1 MTTSLRH
8 WRLARDA
15 DGLAWLTFDRAD
27 ERVNTL
33 SADAMR
39 ELGAVLDALDAE
51 PPRGLVIESGKS
63 GGFIAGADIAEF
75 GRVSG
80 ADGARL
86 LVARGW
92 DLFNRLAAV
101 PWPTCALVRGFCV
114 GGGTELA
121 LACRFIVAVDEPG
134 TRFSLPEVMLGIV
147 PGWGGMLRLPAR
159 IGAPAALDMML
170 TGRALDVRRARK
182 LGLVDDVAPARLMR
196 EHARAR
202 VLSDAPRRALPFMQR
217 LTLGPL
223 RGTVA
228 KKAMQG
234 VAKRVSREHYPAPFA
249 IIEIWRDFAGNALA
263 VPDANPASM
272 AALVRHPTTASL
284 QRVYHLR
291 ERLRGFGKPEGLAP
305 PPVRRVHVIGAGVM
319 GGDIAAWCALRGL
332 HVTLQDNGVERIAPA
347 MARAAQAFTRK
358 FRGDR
363 VAVRNALDRL
373 VPDPLGA
380 GVAGADVIIEAIH
393 EDLDAKQHLLRDVE
407 KRAKPDALLASNTSS
422 LRIEDIARGLHEP
435 RRLVGIHFF
444 NPVARMPLVEVVRG
458 VDSADAA
465 VRRAAAFVASL
476 DKLPLPVASSPGFLV
491 NAVLG
496 PYMLEAMKCVD
507 EGLSPDVVDRAAL
520 DFGMA
525 MGPIELADTVGLDIA
540 MAAGARLTGAAAA
553 PACLSRRVEAG
564 QLGRKS
570 GRGFYEW
577 RKGKP
582 VRGAPQ
588 QVPAGL
594 ADRLIA
600 PLISATRRCVEQG
613 VVADADLADAGL
625 IFGAGF
631 APCRGGPLHYD
642 GQPPKHD

>member
-75 GRVSG
+75 GRVSD

-182 LGLVDDVAPARLMR
+182 LGMVDDVAPARLMR

-373 VPDPLGA
+373 VPDPFGA